1 MNAVKIALAVL
12 SGLVI
17 SPILALGIS
26 VFAFFEAMYLFW
38 KGFITEAVSGK
49 EPNKEVQEELDIWE
63 RHIKRQKDT
72 TKSST
77 QIGCEESSPE

>member
-38 KGFITEAVSGK
+38 RGFYIAAVSVE
-49 EPNKEVQEELDIWE
+49 EPNKEVQGELDIWE

-77 QIGCEESSPE
+77 DKGCGDSNPS